1 MHPPLPERISPHFC
15 LGCSASVAPRVSLH
29 QSQSAS
35 SPACQSFSEKREV
48 VRSFHQ
54 PYKDIFRKL
63 TVSLLLLSSFSV
75 LLLWNSPIV
84 KKHLSFIAI
93 FFLLAC
99 ELLKAGLNSPFPL
112 HLNIFI
118 PQLHLPSWPWFWWA
132 ASFKFYPWIG
142 SAWHSFHP
150 NPLIFEFIW
159 SIGPP

>member
-1 MHPPLPERISPHFC
+1 MRFPCSPESSCYSVCHIVNDNYNIQCFLQLALSLLLLMHPPLPERISPHFC

-35 SPACQSFSEKREV
+35 FPACRSFSEKREV
-48 VRSFHQ
+48 VSSFHQ
-54 PYKDIFRKL
+54 PYKDILRKV

-75 LLLWNSPIV
+75 LLLWKSPIV

-99 ELLKAGLNSPFPL
+99 ELLKVGLNSPFPL

-118 PQLHLPSWPWFWWA
+118 PQLHL
-132 ASFKFYPWIG
+132 AS
-142 SAWHSFHP
+142 
-150 NPLIFEFIW
+150 
-159 SIGPP
+159 